1 MSPASFEI
9 RSPDTYSSN
18 AKLSTGPQNADAIP
32 DNFTAF
38 PRTSHSQMNSS
49 IPSSFDSAGEF
60 DCGFASRNGFNHKSV
75 APVRP
80 RARLAKVRKPLNGK
94 AKGGQGEVG
103 SDFNPFK
110 QSVQCS
116 GRSSAT
122 GNLSSSSF
130 SDSLNIVNND
140 NNNNTLRFVFGINN
154 GSDREF
160 SGNVEVENGNKESFR
175 ASEDDGFVFEAKL
188 RGGMKKSV
196 SENFSNFGF
205 VFGTN
210 ESDGGVKSYP
220 GKGKSSDCAASLDGC
235 MGKVKVEIVSQG
247 GKDSNLDFS
256 FGVAKGDLESNW
268 GSGKGEFG
276 KTLNEP
282 DSSDVGFVFGSS
294 QSDLNLSSNSDR
306 IEPTVFSGESTFGP
320 SLHDTSSFN
329 TERGETGK
337 NFGQPVSGDLG
348 KMNMEGE
355 TESKKMEPAAVN
367 FNVNGS
373 ERWVGDCANDFFVFG
388 ATSSKGS
395 FSKECKD
402 GIKSSSGKFGVSF
415 DNDRSKNASL
425 NSDNVGSSSGA
436 NSIFTL
442 QHDLQ
447 KLNIGSYK
455 NVDGGDTT
463 EASDTKVDSETIFVF
478 GSCEKVSSPLK
489 KAPEGGPSEDRSN
502 NGNVNGAVS
511 YDTFNEYNAGISD
524 TKPFTFRAG
533 ICKVFDTEKSFQGH
547 VKDEVDLNETDA
559 CTSLNLNSQG
569 NSAIDSVTVG
579 IEKNIE
585 SCSTG
590 NLDQSGI
597 SFSDFKT
604 PEWDPSS
611 FKANLFTEVDGK
623 LGFGV
628 KSGLA
633 KEKRV
638 KKTRGTS
645 KKSYLHKL
653 WSKQQHVLNESSSQV
668 IQDSSACCSP
678 MDVSPYQETTEAD
691 LSSKGTFQASEG
703 ASPLEYNFIPSALH
717 PSILSVPEAEC
728 PATAQEG
735 LNSNE
740 VEQKYEPNEE
750 NFGYDHE
757 RIIVGD
763 GSSRESVFEA
773 EIVSTTSKS
782 GWFCNSSCTSVDGA
796 RDLNDTQESKHTANS
811 CSSSGVEDERSFTF
825 SATSTCG
832 QGSLSFRKRQIRKK
846 NKVKIGNDSFI
857 ITPSS
862 NVKEGYSSV
871 HFSPCGPVQSEEK
884 DKPTYHSKEENKNFN
899 QGSNSNTI
907 SVDEACEMWRL
918 RGNQAYRNDNLSKA
932 EEFYTQGIN
941 SVPSN
946 ETLQR
951 SIKPLVLCYSNRAAT
966 RISLGRI
973 REALADCLTAGV
985 LDPNF
990 LKVYVR
996 AANCHLLLGEIENAV
1011 RCFSKCLGS
1020 GADVCLDRRI
1030 TIDAAY
1036 GLQKAKRVDDLVISS
1051 TARLEQK
1058 SSSAASSALDMIA
1071 EALSVSPYSEKL
1083 LEMKAEAL
1091 YMLRKYEEAIQ
1102 FCEQSLFIAEKNF
1115 SKAETDNQL
1124 ASTDGSGSYSF
1135 AMLWRWHL
1143 MSKSYFCMGKLEKA
1157 LDLLQKLEQVGSM
1170 EDRQGSKILEM
1181 SVLLAVTIR
1190 ELLRLKNAGNE
1201 AVRSGRYTEA
1211 IEYYTSA
1218 LSSNVESRPFA
1229 AICFCN
1235 RAAAHQA
1242 LGQIADAI
1250 ADCSLAMA
1258 LDENYSKAVSRRA
1271 TLHGMI
1277 RDYGQAS
1284 TDFQRLISILEKQ
1297 YDKKTHQSGSQ
1308 DRSTGNSKELRQAR
1322 RQLSS
1327 MQEEAKNGIPLDL
1340 YLILGVKPSDSA
1352 SDVKKAYRK
1361 AALRHHPDK
1370 AGQFLARSENGD
1382 EGRLRKEIAEVIHND
1397 ADRLFKMI
1405 GEAYAVLS
1413 DTAKRSEY
1421 DLEEEIR
1428 KAPKQNR
1435 SRSYERQAQNEWHY
1449 PYERSS
1455 NRRYWQGS
1463 GKEHKHFHSR
1473 W

>member
-1 MSPASFEI
+1 MSPATVEI

-18 AKLSTGPQNADAIP
+18 AKPSTAPQNADAIP

-38 PRTSHSQMNSS
+38 PQTSHSQMNPS
-49 IPSSFDSAGEF
+49 ISSSFDSAGEF
-60 DCGFASRNGFNHKSV
+60 DCGFASRNGFNHKSA

-80 RARLAKVRKPLNGK
+80 RPRLAKVRKPSNGK
-94 AKGGQGEVG
+94 VKGSQGEVG
-103 SDFNPFK
+103 SYFNPFK
-110 QSVQCS
+110 QSVQGS
-116 GRSSAT
+116 GRSSAS

-130 SDSLNIVNND
+130 LDSLKVNND

-154 GSDREF
+154 GSDRDF
-160 SGNVEVENGNKESFR
+160 SGNVVIENANKEPSR
-175 ASEDDGFVFEAKL
+175 ESKDEGFVFEANL
-188 RGGMKKSV
+188 PGGMKKLV
-196 SENFSNFGF
+196 SESFGN
-205 VFGTN
+205 FGTN
-210 ESDGGVKSYP
+210 ESDGGVQSNP
-220 GKGKSSDCAASLDGC
+220 GKGKSSDHAVSLDGC
-235 MGKVKVEIVSQG
+235 MGKVKVETGYQG
-247 GKDSNLDFS
+247 GEDSNLEFS
-256 FGVAKGDLESNW
+256 FGVSKSDLESNW

-276 KTLNEP
+276 KTPNEP
-282 DSSDVGFVFGSS
+282 DFSDVGFVFGCS
-294 QSDLNLSSNSDR
+294 QSDLNLSSNSER
-306 IEPTVFSGESTFGP
+306 IEPTIFDGESTLGP
-320 SLHDTSSFN
+320 SLHDKSSFN
-329 TERGETGK
+329 PERGESGK
-337 NFGQPVSGDLG
+337 NLGQPGSGDSE

-355 TESKKMEPAAVN
+355 TESQKMEPAVVN

-373 ERWVGDCANDFFVFG
+373 ESWVGGCANDFFVFG
-388 ATSSKGS
+388 ATSCKGS

-402 GIKSSSGKFGVSF
+402 GTKSSSGNFGVSV
-415 DNDRSKNASL
+415 DNDCSKDASL
-425 NSDNVGSSSGA
+425 NSNNVGSSSGA
-436 NSIFTL
+436 NSIFIL

-447 KLNIGSYK
+447 KLNISCYK
-455 NVDGGDTT
+455 NVDSGDTT
-463 EASDTKVDSETIFVF
+463 EGSDTKVDSETVFVF

-489 KAPEGGPSEDRSN
+489 KVPKGGPSEDRSN
-502 NGNVNGAVS
+502 NDNVNGAVS
-511 YDTFNEYNAGISD
+511 YNSLNEDDAGISD
-524 TKPFTFRAG
+524 AKPFTFRAG
-533 ICKVFDTEKSFQGH
+533 TSKAYDIEKSFQGH
-547 VKDEVDLNETDA
+547 VKGNVDLNETDA
-559 CTSLNLNSQG
+559 CASLNLNSQG
-569 NSAIDSVTVG
+569 NSAIDSVNVG

-585 SCSTG
+585 SFSTG
-590 NLDQSGI
+590 NLDQSGT
-597 SFSDFKT
+597 SFCDFET

-623 LGFGV
+623 LEIGV

-633 KEKRV
+633 KEKKV
-638 KKTRGTS
+638 KKMRGMS
-645 KKSYLHKL
+645 KKSHLHKL
-653 WSKQQHVLNESSSQV
+653 WSKQQHALNESSSQV
-668 IQDSSACCSP
+668 IPDSSACGSP
-678 MDVSPYQETTEAD
+678 MDVSPYQETSEAD
-691 LSSKGTFQASEG
+691 ISSKG
-703 ASPLEYNFIPSALH
+703 ALQ
-717 PSILSVPEAEC
+717 
-728 PATAQEG
+728 AQEG
-735 LNSNE
+735 SGSNE
-740 VEQKYEPNEE
+740 VEQKYSEPNEE
-750 NFGYDHE
+750 NSGYDHE
-757 RIIVGD
+757 RIFIGD
-763 GSSRESVFEA
+763 GPSRESVFEP
-773 EIVSTTSKS
+773 ETISTTFKS
-782 GWFCNSSCTSVDGA
+782 GWLCNSSCASVDVAG
-796 RDLNDTQESKHTANS
+796 DLNGTQESKHTAKS

-825 SATSTCG
+825 SATSTSG
-832 QGSLSFRKRQIRKK
+832 QGSLSFRKHQLRKK
-846 NKVKIGNDSFI
+846 NKVKIGNASFI

-862 NVKEGYSSV
+862 DVKEGYSSV
-871 HFSPCGPVQSEEK
+871 HFTPCGPVQSEEK
-884 DKPTYHSKEENKNFN
+884 DKPVYHSKEENNSFN
-899 QGSNSNTI
+899 QGSNSNAI
-907 SVDEACEMWRL
+907 SFDEACEKWRL

-966 RISLGRI
+966 RISLGRM
-973 REALADCLTAGV
+973 REALADCLMAAV

-996 AANCHLLLGEIENAV
+996 AANCHLLLGETENAV

-1020 GADVCLDRRI
+1020 EADVCLDRRI
-1030 TIDAAY
+1030 TIDAAD
-1036 GLQKAKRVDDLVISS
+1036 GLQKAKKVDDLVISS
-1051 TARLEQK
+1051 TALLERK
-1058 SSSAASSALDMIA
+1058 SSSAASSALDMIV
-1071 EALSVSPYSEKL
+1071 EALSISPYSEKL

-1091 YMLRKYEEAIQ
+1091 YMMRKYEEAIQ
-1102 FCEQSLFIAEKNF
+1102 LCEQSLFIAEKNF
-1115 SKAETDNQL
+1115 SKAETDNKL
-1124 ASTDGSGSYSF
+1124 ASTDGSGCYSF

-1170 EDRQGSKILEM
+1170 EDRQASKFLEM

-1297 YDKKTHQSGSQ
+1297 SDKKTHQSGSQ
-1308 DRSTGNSKELRQAR
+1308 DRSTGNSKEIRQAR
-1322 RQLSS
+1322 CQLSS

-1370 AGQFLARSENGD
+1370 AGQFLVRSENGD

-1435 SRSYERQAQNEWHY
+1435 SSSYERQPQDEYYY

-1463 GKEHKHFHSR
+1463 WKEYKHYHSR
-1473 W
+1473 WAICELGALNV